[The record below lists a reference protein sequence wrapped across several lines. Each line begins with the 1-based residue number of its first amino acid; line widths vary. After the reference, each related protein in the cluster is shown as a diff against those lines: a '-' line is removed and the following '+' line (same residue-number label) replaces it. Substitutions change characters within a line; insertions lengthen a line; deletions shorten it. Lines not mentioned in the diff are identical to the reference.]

1 MAITDVERS
10 YMPLEPLFS
19 SLGNSALL
27 SLVALVLGYGCLTP
41 FKLLVAPA
49 LQARDYAR
57 VSVLTKVYWTY
68 REVAQ

>member
-41 FKLLVAPA
+41 LLVDPA

-57 VSVLTKVYWTY
+57 VSVLTEVYWTY